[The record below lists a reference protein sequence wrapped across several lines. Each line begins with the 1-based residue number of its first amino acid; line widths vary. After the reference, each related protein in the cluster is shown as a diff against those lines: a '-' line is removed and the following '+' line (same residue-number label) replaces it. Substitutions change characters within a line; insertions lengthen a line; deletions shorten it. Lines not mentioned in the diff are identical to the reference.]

1 MNGRRTKRGTVAVAL
16 GRNRLPVGELRFE
29 VDGGRQFSMFRY
41 AQSWLD
47 RADAFPLSPDL
58 PLGDQSF
65 WHSGRGGSARSALPG
80 AISDGAP
87 DSWGRGILRRV
98 RRHPPTELD
107 FLLLASDATRQ
118 GALRFADEDGRLQC
132 PGGSE
137 GPHLGDLE
145 ALRHLSAEYERGADG
160 EAPEVQALARAVGS
174 LGGRRPKSDFDDGGV
189 LAVAKFTSVRD
200 TQPVERVEVATL
212 NLARAAGLHSAQAR
226 IGLAHDERPVAV
238 VRRFDRHGDERI
250 PYLSARSFLGTD
262 ARAAFYT
269 DIVERL
275 SVHGFAPERQMAEL
289 YRRVLFTIL
298 VSNND
303 DHLKNHGFLHVGNGR
318 WMLAP
323 AFDINPKPERH
334 RSLKTGISEEYGTAA
349 SIEAAVDAS
358 LYFEIGRDRARE
370 MLRAMLGVIDREWA
384 GRCRA
389 EGLSAD
395 EIAAYRPA
403 FEHGET
409 ARARRLVA
417 KSIAAGARRHADV
430 ETDPCHHS
438 AGSTPDQSLR
448 GTSPQPEHEGR

>member
-1 MNGRRTKRGTVAVAL
+1 MTGRRTKRRTIAVAL
-16 GRNRLPVGELRFE
+16 GRNRRPVGELRFE
-29 VDGGRQFSMFRY
+29 VDGARQFSMFRY
-41 AQSWLD
+41 AQSWLERD
-47 RADAFPLSPDL
+47 DAFPLSPDL
-58 PLGDQSF
+58 PLSDHSF
-65 WHSGRGGSARSALPG
+65 WHSGRGGAACSALPG

-87 DSWGRGILRRV
+87 DSWGRGLLRRV
-98 RRHPPTELD
+98 RRHPPSELD
-107 FLLLASDATRQ
+107 FLLSASDATRQ

-132 PGGSE
+132 PGDSA
-137 GPHLGDLE
+137 GPRLDVLE
-145 ALRHLSAEYERGADG
+145 ALRHWAAEYERGAEG

-189 LAVAKFTSVRD
+189 LAIAKFTSVRD
-200 TQPVERVEVATL
+200 TRPVERVEVATL
-212 NLARAAGLHSAQAR
+212 NLARAAGLTSAQAR
-226 IGLAHDERPVAV
+226 VELAHDDRPVAV
-238 VRRFDRHGDERI
+238 VRRFDRHGDDRI

-262 ARAAFYT
+262 ARAACYT

-289 YRRVLFTIL
+289 YRRLLFTIL

-303 DHLKNHGFLHVGNGR
+303 DHLKNHGVLHVGAGR
-318 WMLAP
+318 WALAP

-349 SIEAAVDAS
+349 SIEAAVDAA
-358 LYFEIGRDRARE
+358 LYFEIERDRARE

-403 FEHGET
+403 FEHEET
-409 ARARRLVA
+409 ARARRLIA
-417 KSIAAGARRHADV
+417 RSIAAGARRHAGI
-430 ETDPCHHS
+430 ETAPSPPRC
-438 AGSTPDQSLR
+438 GSDTGPAPVRDES
-448 GTSPQPEHEGR
+448 TT